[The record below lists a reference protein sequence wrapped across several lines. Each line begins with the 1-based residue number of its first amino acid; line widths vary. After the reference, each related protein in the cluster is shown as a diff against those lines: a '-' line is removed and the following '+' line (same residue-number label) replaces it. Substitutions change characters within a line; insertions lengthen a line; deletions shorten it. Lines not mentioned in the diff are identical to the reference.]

1 MGRSAAHT
9 FDRLFIAYSV
19 LLILSLGTFIWTF
32 VARSSY
38 TSRVCCGDFIDP
50 LTISEEAK
58 IIMHWDIEGEFYLIS
73 SGKLMDW
80 FIGVE
85 TVFFF
90 FCLCST
96 AIWTTI
102 KQSPFR
108 RVATTVDSTQAHQQQ
123 IILQDRIAFKMQ
135 I

>member
-1 MGRSAAHT
+1 MGRSAAGT

-19 LLILSLGTFIWTF
+19 LLLVSLGTFIWTF
-32 VARSSY
+32 VTRTSY
-38 TSRVCCGDFIDP
+38 TSKVCCGDFIDP
-50 LTISEEAK
+50 LTISEEAT

-90 FCLCST
+90 FCMCAT

-102 KQSPFR
+102 KQSPLR
-108 RVATTVDSTQAHQQQ
+108 RVATTVDST
-123 IILQDRIAFKMQ
+123 
-135 I
+135 